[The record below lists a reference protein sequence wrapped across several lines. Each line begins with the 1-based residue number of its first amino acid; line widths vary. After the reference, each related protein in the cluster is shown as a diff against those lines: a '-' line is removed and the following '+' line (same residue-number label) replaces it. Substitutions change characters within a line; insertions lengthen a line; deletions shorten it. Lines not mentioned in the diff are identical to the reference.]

1 VEFSF
6 WNSRR
11 GVAGGSDAIF
21 YHLVG
26 GRDAIFFSPTIYFL
40 RFVLCKLSGRFVL
53 CKLSERFVLGEWGD
67 RFIHCGLYLFMH
79 CIVIR
84 CAVFP

>member
-1 VEFSF
+1 MWGVPYSNLGWWGVVEFSF

-11 GVAGGSDAIF
+11 GVAEGSAAIF

-26 GRDAIFFSPTIYFL
+26 GRDAIFFSL
-40 RFVLCKLSGRFVL
+40 AVLCKP
-53 CKLSERFVLGEWGD
+53 SERFVLGERGG
-67 RFIHCGLYLFMH
+67 RFIHCGLYLSTH

>member
-1 VEFSF
+1 MYGVTYRNLGWWGVVEFSF

-26 GRDAIFFSPTIYFL
+26 GRDAIFLRIAGYIFSCIALLFCV
-40 RFVLCKLSGRFVL
+40 RFTPKFYSF
-53 CKLSERFVLGEWGD
+53 D
-67 RFIHCGLYLFMH
+67 
-79 CIVIR
+79 IVTTWTEG
-84 CAVFP
+84 